1 MPEVWYWPPNYMT
14 EDLTFS
20 TEILEARTIER
31 RTSYMDAVQ
40 VLRYG
45 YVASPSITEQMMGLY
60 LPDVTATVLVP
71 EWPTATFSASAGASA
86 TDTVIDVPDGVAYEV
101 GQQVILGRGD
111 NWEQGEVASKD
122 GTSITLTGGIAAT
135 YGASSGEPFF
145 VAPLVECII
154 PRDIE
159 YSTIIPQR
167 ALQVEFMSVNPVDL
181 AANPYA
187 TFDDLP
193 FVDDGDVKFGDL
205 AARAGQRTVL
215 YRSGFGAFQ
224 VIPDEAYTRR
234 AGTLEFFDYTYAA
247 RMARRRFFHF
257 MRGRDGEMWVP
268 SYQNDLVLNSGFSS
282 GAITINVQPV
292 TSAAEM
298 VGKVIHIRQGATTRT
313 RAITGAT
320 DNNATSQTLQFSG
333 AIGFTGLAS
342 ATVSLARKV
351 RFDQD
356 VISLEYKFSSDGLMA
371 FCTNQI
377 MEVA

>member
-1 MPEVWYWPPNYMT
+1 MPEVWYWAPNNIV

-45 YVASPSITEQMMGLY
+45 YVASPTLTEKMMGLY
-60 LPDVTATVLVP
+60 LPDVTATFLVP

-86 TDTVIDVPDGVAYEV
+86 TDTVIDVVDDVVYEV

-111 NWEQGEVASKD
+111 TWEQGEVASKG
-122 GTSITLTGGIAAT
+122 GTSITLTSGIGAT
-135 YGASSGEPFF
+135 YGASSGQPFF
-145 VAPLVECII
+145 VAPLVESII
-154 PRDIE
+154 TRDIE
-159 YSTIIPQR
+159 YSTVIPQR
-167 ALQVEFMSVNPVDL
+167 MLQVEFMSVAPVDL

-187 TFDDLP
+187 TFDGLP
-193 FVDDGDVKFGDL
+193 LVDDGDVKFGDL
-205 AARAGQRTVL
+205 GGRAGQRTVL
-215 YRSGFGAFQ
+215 YRSGFGSFQ
-224 VIPDEAYTRR
+224 VIPDETYTRR

-268 SYQNDLVLNSGFSS
+268 SYQKDLILNSGFST
-282 GAITINVQPV
+282 GALTINVQPV

-298 VGKVIHIRQGATTRT
+298 VGKVIYIQQGSTTRT
-313 RAITGAT
+313 RTITGAT
-320 DNNATSQTLQFSG
+320 DSSPTSQTLQFSG
-333 AIGFTGLAS
+333 ALGFTGQAS
-342 ATVSLARKV
+342 AVVSLARKV

-356 VISLEYKFSSDGLMA
+356 VNTLEYKFSSDGLMA
-371 FCTNQI
+371 FSTNQI
-377 MEVA
+377 LEVA